1 MHAAALHTLHGNFK
15 GHAMPTNDKTPD
27 LAIRK
32 IARTRDD
39 ATGQYTEKVEFPVS
53 GSGTA
58 QIELAPALI
67 HEPRKFAAKLRDA
80 GAILPENDGERRKL
94 LRRVA
99 NSKTPKELVYAA
111 ETGWLNDECTVF
123 VKANGVIGNADTNI
137 IGINPNRDVDDQ
149 SGQLSI
155 AGTWQSWR
163 SSVAQKARLSSI
175 FMFAICV
182 ALAAPLLRII
192 EHQSFGICI
201 AGRTRIGKTFATLF
215 GASVRGIARIDDLIS
230 WNIKENRLEERL
242 VEYNDSIFPIDDL
255 NTMRGS
261 DSDRFERIEDVAYL
275 IEQGHQKG
283 RHSFFAKAYGAA
295 RRWRVILLTSHEHSV
310 AELAGKLKQERRQG
324 ATVRLSDMP
333 GQLNGLKHIF
343 DRFKKAMDKP
353 TFERWRHEQFT
364 DIAQA
369 CAENHGAVFDRYI
382 DRLILHRKEK
392 VRKYVLKKVE
402 FFVDNVVGE
411 INGDIARDVARNFGL
426 IYAAGMLG
434 IQLGILPWTA
444 DELFD
449 AISKCYRAAREL
461 LPDDSVALRRGISA
475 LRARSCELRASDRA
489 GKSAKGYYESI
500 EGYKEVG
507 PSTIRYR
514 IKCEAF
520 NAVFASAHDR
530 ELVLDWLVENT

>member
-1 MHAAALHTLHGNFK
+1 MIRVGNYQSQEHGRA
-15 GHAMPTNDKTPD
+15 G
-27 LAIRK
+27 
-32 IARTRDD
+32 
-39 ATGQYTEKVEFPVS
+39 
-53 GSGTA
+53 
-58 QIELAPALI
+58 
-67 HEPRKFAAKLRDA
+67 EP
-80 GAILPENDGERRKL
+80 
-94 LRRVA
+94 
-99 NSKTPKELVYAA
+99 
-111 ETGWLNDECTVF
+111 
-123 VKANGVIGNADTNI
+123 
-137 IGINPNRDVDDQ
+137 
-149 SGQLSI
+149 
-155 AGTWQSWR
+155 
-163 SSVAQKARLSSI
+163 SVAQQARLSSI

-215 GASVRGIARIDDLIS
+215 GASVRGIARIDDLDYVEYKGEI
-230 WNIKENRLEERL
+230 RLEERL

-295 RRWRVILLTSHEHSV
+295 RRWRVILLTSNEHSV

-343 DRFKKAMDKP
+343 DRFKKAMDEP
-353 TFERWRHEQFT
+353 TFERWRREQFT

-382 DRLILHRKEK
+382 DRLILHGQEK

-411 INGDIARDVARNFGL
+411 IR
-426 IYAAGMLG
+426 
-434 IQLGILPWTA
+434 W
-444 DELFD
+444 
-449 AISKCYRAAREL
+449 
-461 LPDDSVALRRGISA
+461 
-475 LRARSCELRASDRA
+475 
-489 GKSAKGYYESI
+489 
-500 EGYKEVG
+500 
-507 PSTIRYR
+507 RYR
-514 IKCEAF
+514 
-520 NAVFASAHDR
+520 S
-530 ELVLDWLVENT
+530 